1 MGIKTKRN
9 ENNWPTIEFLL
20 CLYNVFK
27 YKIEMLPF
35 NLNTFDNSSWFL
47 GLLGIVRGVTA
58 MCGPPLGGLIFEKFE
73 VKIFIETLIFN
84 DIAIKRT

>member
-1 MGIKTKRN
+1 MII
-9 ENNWPTIEFLL
+9 PL
-20 CLYNVFK
+20 
-27 YKIEMLPF
+27 
-35 NLNTFDNSSWFL
+35 DFL

-84 DIAIKRT
+84 DIAISKDNAQELEFQNDMNKKIV